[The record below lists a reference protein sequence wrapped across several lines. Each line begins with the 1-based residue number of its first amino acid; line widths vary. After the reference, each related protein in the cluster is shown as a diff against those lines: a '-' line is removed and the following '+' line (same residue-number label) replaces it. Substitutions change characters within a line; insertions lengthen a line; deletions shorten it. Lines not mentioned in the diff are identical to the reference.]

1 MYVKW
6 DDLNFK
12 LVNFLF
18 FDGDVPRSPSYSVY
32 ISQLF
37 RFARVFSNVD
47 DFNNR
52 NNVLTSKLRTQGY
65 QLHKLRSVFS

>member
-6 DDLNFK
+6 DDLNFE
-12 LVNFLF
+12 LVNLLFL
-18 FDGDVPRSPSYSVY
+18 DGDVSRSPSYSVY

-37 RFARVFSNVD
+37 RFARVISNVN

-52 NNVLTSKLRTQGY
+52 NNVLTS
-65 QLHKLRSVFS
+65 